1 VGSSIQTKNK
11 GIGRNLLKIEYGY
24 RFGILQQKVGNF
36 MKQIDEY
43 YVNKIIQDKDFI
55 MHVTLDFFNDRL
67 KMEKYRG
74 NVTNIMLQLEKL
86 AKENQFTKSFVK
98 VHPEDWQQFLSRGY
112 ITEAIFT
119 NYYSG
124 RDAYSM
130 GCYYDLER
138 KTSDYWVVEDDTLLQ
153 VKDLPQKADVPKL
166 PDGYIIRRA
175 TLDNAEALSELYK
188 AVFEIYP
195 TPVSNPLYLRQV
207 MSEDTI
213 FYVVEKDGIIVSAAS
228 AEINREYNN
237 AEITDCATLQ
247 SHRKHGLMKI
257 IIELLEEELYNQQ
270 IFCAYSI
277 ARALSFGMNAVFHQR
292 GYNYTGRLTK
302 NCKIY
307 DKFEDM
313 NVWMKNLS
321 IK

>member
-1 VGSSIQTKNK
+1 
-11 GIGRNLLKIEYGY
+11 
-24 RFGILQQKVGNF
+24 
-36 MKQIDEY
+36 MKQVDEY
-43 YVNKIIQDKDFI
+43 YINKVIQAEDYI
-55 MHVTLDFFNDRL
+55 MHVCLDFFNERI

-74 NVTNIMLQLEKL
+74 NAEKIMLELEKL
-86 AKENQFTKSFVK
+86 AKENRFTKAFIK
-98 VHPEDWQQFLSRGY
+98 IHPEDWQLFLSRGY
-112 ITEAIFT
+112 VTEAIFT
-119 NYYSG
+119 DYYSG

-130 GCYYDLER
+130 GFYFDLER
-138 KTSDYWVVEDDTLLQ
+138 KTSDYWVMEDDTLLQ
-153 VKDLPQKADVPKL
+153 VKELPQKVELPKA
-166 PDGYIIRRA
+166 PEAYKIRKA
-175 TLDNAEALSELYK
+175 TVEDAVALSELYK

-195 TPVSNPLYLRQV
+195 TPVSNPTYLKQV
-207 MSEDTI
+207 MTEDTV
-213 FYVVEKDGIIVSAAS
+213 FYVAEKDGIIVSAAS
-228 AEINREYNN
+228 AEMNKEFFN

-257 IIELLEEELYNQQ
+257 IIDRLEADLYEQQ

-313 NVWMKNLS
+313 NVWIKDLS
-321 IK
+321 ANR